1 MHQRLQDRKPQ
12 RAREK
17 KKGTLSKQK
26 YRDGARKIQ
35 GRRHTGHGPV
45 EDREIPEIGGLL
57 RRNGD
62 RARKN
67 EKERKAGVDDGEEIE
82 QKHDPYEL
90 RALGGGLSDC
100 VHLSPPEEYA
110 DRARYKHEAA
120 DSSAPGQ
127 SLILL

>member
-26 YRDGARKIQ
+26 YRDGAGKIQ
-35 GRRHTGHGPV
+35 GRCHTGHGPV
-45 EDREIPEIGGLL
+45 ENREIPEIGGLL

-67 EKERKAGVDDGEEIE
+67 EKERNGGVDDGEDIE
-82 QKHDPYEL
+82 QEHDPYEL
-90 RALGGGLSDC
+90 RAPGGRLSDC
-100 VHLSPPEEYA
+100 VH
-110 DRARYKHEAA
+110 R
-120 DSSAPGQ
+120 
-127 SLILL
+127 SLPSRSVLPASLV